1 MNKKLLT
8 TFLLLFNN
16 DIISLRKAIIILLLF
31 FGIVGYSQESQAPK
45 EATTTSQNAEFPGGD
60 EAFAKEFL
68 QMIHSYIDLGKYAVN
83 GKFVFV
89 FDVNTSGKVENLDV
103 LPKVKNSDMFI
114 DDMKFA
120 IKKVKKKWKP
130 AMKDGQPVISKKI
143 IKINFTSDHF
153 DHGD

>member
-1 MNKKLLT
+1 MKKYLLIL
-8 TFLLLFNN
+8 FLFLGF
-16 DIISLRKAIIILLLF
+16 I
-31 FGIVGYSQESQAPK
+31 GYSQDSKVQTA
-45 EATTTSQNAEFPGGD
+45 AIVNSQNAEFPGGD
-60 EAFAKEFL
+60 DAFTKEFL
-68 QMIHSYIDLGKYAVN
+68 RMIYAYIDLKKYAVN

-103 LPKVKNSDMFI
+103 LPKVKNSEMFI

-120 IKKVKKKWKP
+120 IKKVKQKWKP

>member
-1 MNKKLLT
+1 MKKHIAIL
-8 TFLLLFNN
+8 FLLLGF
-16 DIISLRKAIIILLLF
+16 I
-31 FGIVGYSQESQAPK
+31 GYSQQSSPK
-45 EATTTSQNAEFPGGD
+45 EDIPTSQDAEFPGGD
-60 EAFAKEFL
+60 EAFTKEFL
-68 QMIHSYIDLGKYAVN
+68 QMIHSYIDLRKYAVN

-89 FDVNTSGKVENLDV
+89 FDVNTNGKTENLDV
-103 LPKVKNSDMFI
+103 LPKVKNSEMFI

-130 AMKDGQPVISKKI
+130 AMKNGEPVVSKKI

>member
-1 MNKKLLT
+1 MKKNIVI
-8 TFLLLFNN
+8 LF
-16 DIISLRKAIIILLLF
+16 LF
-31 FGIVGYSQESQAPK
+31 FGFIGYSQQSPASK
-45 EATTTSQNAEFPGGD
+45 EDVMTSQNAEFPGGD
-60 EAFAKEFL
+60 DAFTKEFL
-68 QMIHSYIDLGKYAVN
+68 QMIHAYIDLKKYAVN

-103 LPKVKNSDMFI
+103 LPKVKNSEMFI

>member
-1 MNKKLLT
+1 MKKHIVIL
-8 TFLLLFNN
+8 FLLLGF
-16 DIISLRKAIIILLLF
+16 I
-31 FGIVGYSQESQAPK
+31 GYSQQSQSPK
-45 EATTTSQNAEFPGGD
+45 EDITTSQYAEFPGGD
-60 EAFAKEFL
+60 AAFTKEFL

-89 FDVNTSGKVENLDV
+89 FDVNTNGKIENLDV
-103 LPKVKNSDMFI
+103 LPKVKNSEMFI

-120 IKKVKKKWKP
+120 IKKVKKKWKS
-130 AMKDGQPVISKKI
+130 AMKDGLPVVSKKI

>member
-1 MNKKLLT
+1 MNCLEKSIITMKKHLLI
-8 TFLLLFNN
+8 LF
-16 DIISLRKAIIILLLF
+16 LF
-31 FGIVGYSQESQAPK
+31 FGCVAYSQESKAPA
-45 EATTTSQNAEFPGGD
+45 ETVMNVQNAEYPGGD
-60 EAFAKEFL
+60 EAFTKEFL
-68 QMIHSYIDLGKYAVN
+68 QMIYAYIDMKKYAVN

-89 FDVNTSGKVENLDV
+89 FDVNPNGKVDNLDV
-103 LPKVKNSDMFI
+103 LPKVKNSEMFI

-130 AMKDGQPVISKKI
+130 AMKDGQAVVSKKI

>member
-1 MNKKLLT
+1 MKKY
-8 TFLLLFNN
+8 
-16 DIISLRKAIIILLLF
+16 ILILLF
-31 FGIVGYSQESQAPK
+31 FFGFIGYSQQSPSPK
-45 EATTTSQNAEFPGGD
+45 EDVATSQNAEFPGGD

-68 QMIHSYIDLGKYAVN
+68 QMIHSYIDLKKYAVN

-89 FDVNTSGKVENLDV
+89 FDVNTIGKVENLDV
-103 LPKVKNSDMFI
+103 LPKVKNSEMFI

-130 AMKDGQPVISKKI
+130 AMKDGQPVVSKKI

>member
-1 MNKKLLT
+1 MG
-8 TFLLLFNN
+8 F
-16 DIISLRKAIIILLLF
+16 I
-31 FGIVGYSQESQAPK
+31 GYSQQSQSPK
-45 EATTTSQNAEFPGGD
+45 EEVVSSQNAEYPGGD
-60 EAFAKEFL
+60 EAFTKEFL
-68 QMIHSYIDLGKYAVN
+68 QMIHAYVDLRKYAVN

-89 FDVNTSGKVENLDV
+89 FDVNTNGKVDNLDV
-103 LPKVKNSDMFI
+103 LPKVKNSEMFI

-130 AMKDGQPVISKKI
+130 AMKDGQPVVSKKI